1 MYVYCGKIT
10 WLQQAENECI
20 TFVFPAGLA
29 LKDPVC
35 AYWQWS
41 DQAKTNN
48 HQYGTIN
55 TVDKTDVAYK
65 ISFVCTDYLFDA
77 EFTSNLRSMTIKMY
91 TASQPV
97 PSVSTLT
104 LYTTSLTLVPSTKV
118 YTGKFNWWTHATNE
132 MMTLVLPN
140 GISAG
145 APVGLYFQFTVNWK
159 NLPKTL
165 YCVNSTFHTVQ
176 ISAGQIKASFNSAY
190 YMFDAIIY
198 PGTKNAKVTMREN
211 QMDRSFD
218 LVQNDWRQAHR
229 KKALIVRYGTGT
241 DNGIS
246 LLRETL
252 TTDLGF
258 DAGDVEMLY
267 YNSEPANASA
277 VVSDRQEAPTAA
289 RFKSK
294 LTSFLSSAGAD
305 DVRLLYLDTRGAVN
319 PDGGSTNSADEE
331 TGLVLAANEQGT
343 ETEIVYSDWLAT
355 TIRENLTGGVNLTI
369 LTSSC
374 LGREMMS
381 TTTATGGILL
391 SACHETQ
398 SNIKALQVGSNKVDP
413 WMYAIVAVIKKQLK
427 EKRGV
432 PTYSSLFNSAKKFIK
447 SQLGQPSLD
456 ADKYKGPSTNELS
469 PTKRDL
475 GTSHQDPQ
483 LIFIDGYVNPHEER
497 FLFPFV
503 APRGGHAGEGVV
515 RFPRDEYPTHWI
527 L

>member
-48 HQYGTIN
+48 HQYGNIN
-55 TVDKTDVAYK
+55 TVTKFGVEYK
-65 ISFVCTDYLFDA
+65 ISFALTDYLFDA
-77 EFTSNLRSMTIKMY
+77 EFTPDLQSMTIRMY
-91 TASQPV
+91 TAAQTE
-97 PSVSTLT
+97 PSVSTLR
-104 LYTTSLTLVPSTKV
+104 LYTTALSLVPSTKV
-118 YTGKFNWWTHATNE
+118 YTGKFSWWIHATNE

-165 YCVNSTFHTVQ
+165 YCVNSTFHTMQ
-176 ISAGQIKASFNSAY
+176 TSAGQIKASFNSAY

-211 QMDRSFD
+211 ATNRSYD

-229 KKALIVRYGTGT
+229 KKALIVRYGTGI

-258 DAGDVEMLY
+258 ESPGT
-267 YNSEPANASA
+267 SEPANASA
-277 VVSDRQEAPTAA
+277 VVSDGQGAPTAA

-294 LTSFLSSAGAD
+294 LVSFLSSAEAGDTPLGPPLPDEESTGA
-305 DVRLLYLDTRGAVN
+305 
-319 PDGGSTNSADEE
+319 ADEE
-331 TGLVLAANEQGT
+331 RGLILAENEQGT
-343 ETEIVYSDWLAT
+343 GNEIIYNDWLAT
-355 TIRENLTGGVNLTI
+355 TLRENLAGGVNLTI

-374 LGREMMS
+374 LGREMMN
-381 TTTATGGILL
+381 TTAATGGILL
-391 SACHETQ
+391 SACHEPQ
-398 SNIKALQVGSNKVDP
+398 SNAKALQVGNNKVDP
-413 WMYAIVAVIKKQLK
+413 WMYAVVAVIKKHLK

-432 PTYSSLFNSAKKFIK
+432 PTYSSLFNDAKKFIE
-447 SQLGQPSLD
+447 SQLGRPSLD

-469 PTKRDL
+469 PTKRDVD
-475 GTSHQDPQ
+475 TSNQDPQ
-483 LIFIDGYVNPHEER
+483 PIFPNGYVNPHEER

-503 APRGGHAGEGVV
+503 APRGGQAGEGVV
-515 RFPRDEYPTHWI
+515 RFPRDEYPTH
-527 L
+527 LEL

>member
-29 LKDPVC
+29 LKDPIC

-48 HQYGTIN
+48 HQYGNIN
-55 TVDKTDVAYK
+55 TVTKSDIEYK
-65 ISFVCTDYLFDA
+65 ISFALTDYLLDA
-77 EFTSNLRSMTIKMY
+77 EFTPDLQSMTIRMY
-91 TASQPV
+91 TATQPE
-97 PSVSTLT
+97 PSVSTLR
-104 LYTTSLTLVPSTKV
+104 LYTTALSLVPSTKV
-118 YTGKFNWWTHATNE
+118 YTGKFSWWIHATNE

-176 ISAGQIKASFNSAY
+176 TSAGQIKASFNSAY

-198 PGTKNAKVTMREN
+198 PGTKNAKVTTREN
-211 QMDRSFD
+211 ATNRSYD

-229 KKALIVRYGTGT
+229 KKALIVRFGTGI
-241 DNGIS
+241 DSGIS

-267 YNSEPANASA
+267 YNSEPANAPA
-277 VVSDRQEAPTAA
+277 VVSDGQGAPTAA

-294 LTSFLSSAGAD
+294 LTSFLSSAEAG
-305 DVRLLYLDTRGAVN
+305 DVRFLYIDTLGAAL
-319 PDGGSTNSADEE
+319 PDGESTGSADEE
-331 TGLVLAANEQGT
+331 RGLILAENEQGT
-343 ETEIVYSDWLAT
+343 GNEIIYNDWLAT
-355 TIRENLTGGVNLTI
+355 TIRENLAGGVNLTI
-369 LTSSC
+369 LTSVC
-374 LGREMMS
+374 LGREMMN
-381 TTTATGGILL
+381 TTAATGGILL
-391 SACHETQ
+391 SACYETQ
-398 SNIKALQVGSNKVDP
+398 SNAKALQVGNNKVDP

-432 PTYSSLFNSAKKFIK
+432 PTYSSLFNDAKKFIE
-447 SQLGQPSLD
+447 SQLGRPSLD
-456 ADKYKGPSTNELS
+456 ANKYKGPSTNELS
-469 PTKRDL
+469 PTKRGVD
-475 GTSHQDPQ
+475 TSNQDPQ
-483 LIFIDGYVNPHEER
+483 LIFINGYVNPHEER

-503 APRGGHAGEGVV
+503 APRGGQAGEGVV
-515 RFPRDEYPTHWI
+515 RFPRDEYPTH
-527 L
+527 LEL